1 MAMPA
6 AEPVVEIGTRA
17 AIAPSRPHGI
27 WTFIALDCTSFA
39 LFFLIF
45 MVDRLDRPALFDASA
60 RLLDFRLG
68 LANTLILITSSWLV
82 ALANRAGRLGDMRGA
97 RRWLAAATAVAS
109 GFAFIKGI
117 EYTTHIRA
125 GQTVSSDPFFTYYFA
140 LTGIHLLHYLV
151 GMAVLGFLALRLA
164 VGVQDIAWLDGGA
177 LYWHM
182 VDLLWVF
189 LFAMLYLVGAR

>member
-1 MAMPA
+1 MKPA
-6 AEPVVEIGTRA
+6 DA
-17 AIAPSRPHGI
+17 AAPARPHDI
-27 WTFIALDCTSFA
+27 WTFIALDCTSFG

-45 MVDRLDRPALFDASA
+45 MVERLAQPAVFVSSA

-82 ALANRAGRLGDMRGA
+82 ALGNRAGRLGDLRGS
-97 RRWLAAATAVAS
+97 RRWLAGAVLVAS
-109 GFAFIKGI
+109 GFAVIKAV
-117 EYTTHIRA
+117 EYTAHIRA
-125 GQTVSSDPFFTYYFA
+125 GQTVSSDPFFTYYYA

-151 GMAVLGFLALRLA
+151 GMVVLGFLAVRL
-164 VGVQDIAWLDGGA
+164 GSQDRARDLAWLDGGA